1 MKRFFLFALLCCFFI
16 SGLAAQSLKGKTVY
30 VAIKT
35 GNLKASADVFAKN
48 TASVKYGDT
57 FKVIQEKDKWV
68 EVQGVSNPSL
78 NGWITAVNVTTKKII
93 ASGASA
99 SASTDELAL
108 AGKGFTQEIENSY
121 KKSGSVNYDN
131 VDLME
136 TFNVSEKEIYD
147 FLVEGHL
154 KKGN

>member
-1 MKRFFLFALLCCFFI
+1 MKRFFLFALLCVFFI

-78 NGWITAVNVTTKKII
+78 NGWITAANVTTKKIVV
-93 ASGASA
+93 SGASTSA
-99 SASTDELAL
+99 SADELAL
-108 AGKGFTQEIENSY
+108 AGKGFSREVEGSY
-121 KKSGSVNYDN
+121 KKSGSVNYDD
-131 VDLME
+131 VDFME
-136 TFNVSEKEIYD
+136 TLNVSDQEVYD

-154 KKGN
+154 KKGD